1 MRIATPEIIKTL
13 RKSRKLTQEQLGL
26 LSGMTKSQISKMEN
40 GTLGSEQTV
49 FRLLDALGYRLD
61 FNLVDKYSSDSYER
75 DRILDILRT
84 FKKYQGARYGI
95 ESMALFGSCARNEQT
110 ADSDVDILIRLKT
123 PSLYSF
129 VEISSMLESLL
140 KRKVDLVSEN
150 ARFRQDF
157 IENIKN
163 ELIYV

>member
-1 MRIATPEIIKTL
+1 MRIATPEIIKNL
-13 RKSRKLTQEQLGL
+13 RKSRNLTQEQLGL

-61 FNLVDKYSSDSYER
+61 FNFVDKYSSDSYER
-75 DRILDILRT
+75 DRILDILRA

-95 ESMALFGSCARNEQT
+95 ESLALFGSCSRGEQT
-110 ADSDVDILIRLKT
+110 ADSDVDILIRLKA

-140 KRKVDLVSEN
+140 RRKVDLVSES
-150 ARFRQDF
+150 ARMRQDF

-163 ELIYV
+163 DLIYV

>member
-1 MRIATPEIIKTL
+1 MRIATPEIIKNL

-61 FNLVDKYSSDSYER
+61 FNFVDKYSSDSYER
-75 DRILDILRT
+75 DRILDILRA

-95 ESMALFGSCARNEQT
+95 ESLALFGSCARGEQT
-110 ADSDVDILIRLKT
+110 AGSDVDVLIRLKT

-140 KRKVDLVSEN
+140 KRKVDLVSTN
-150 ARFRQDF
+150 ARLRQDF